1 MTEKTTKIR
10 AAVLREL
17 PGKWTIEDLT
27 LSAPKPGEVLVKV
40 MAAGLCHSDDHHR
53 SNDLPL
59 PNLPAVVGHEGAG
72 VIVALGE
79 GVTDLEVGDHIVCS
93 FIPSCGK
100 CKWCSLGMQNLCDYG
115 RFILE
120 GTQID
125 GTFRIKDADGKDVS
139 TAVLL
144 GTFSNFQIMDQTSVI
159 KIDKD
164 VPFEVAC
171 LVACGVPTGVGSARN
186 MANVQ
191 FGDIVVVVGIGG
203 IGINAVQGAA
213 IAGAQRVIAV
223 DPIEY
228 KRKRALEFG
237 ATDAV
242 ATIAEAEQL
251 AKSLTN
257 GQGADS
263 AIVTVGVIT
272 GEVVAQSFSTIRKG
286 GTLVVTALGNHA
298 EELSG
303 INLFELAMMQ
313 KRIQGNVYGGWSPRV
328 AVPILLDMYKNK
340 KLKLDELITRK
351 YKIDE
356 INEAYD
362 DMRNGKNVRGVILH
376 EH

>member
-1 MTEKTTKIR
+1 MSENKKIR

-17 PGKWTIEDLT
+17 PGQWTVEDLE
-27 LSAPKPGEVLVKV
+27 LAGPKRGEVQVQL

-59 PNLPAVVGHEGAG
+59 VNLPAIVGHEGAG
-72 VIVALGE
+72 VVIAVGE
-79 GVTDLEVGDHIVCS
+79 GVYDLEVGDHVVCS
-93 FIPSCGK
+93 FIPACGK
-100 CKWCSLGMQNLCDYG
+100 CKWCGLGMQNLCDYG

-125 GTFRIKDADGKDVS
+125 GTFRITDADGKGVS
-139 TAVLL
+139 TAAML
-144 GTFSNFQIMDQTSVI
+144 GTFSNYQVMDQTSVI

-164 VPFEVAC
+164 IPFEVAC

-186 MANVQ
+186 MADVQ
-191 FGDIVVVVGIGG
+191 PGDITVIVGVGG
-203 IGINAVQGAA
+203 IGINAIQGAA

-237 ATDAV
+237 ATDTF
-242 ATIAEAEQL
+242 ATIAEAENL

-272 GEVVAQSFSTIRKG
+272 GEIVKQAYGTIRKG
-286 GTLVVTALGNHA
+286 GTLVVTALGNFAA
-298 EELSG
+298 ELEG
-303 INLFELAMMQ
+303 INLFDLAMMQ
-313 KRIQGNVYGGWSPRV
+313 KRIQGNVFGGWSPRV

-340 KLKLDELITRK
+340 KLKLEELITKK
-351 YKIDE
+351 YKLEE
-356 INEAYD
+356 INEAFA
-362 DMRNGKNVRGVILH
+362 DMHAGKNLRGVIIH

>member
-1 MTEKTTKIR
+1 MSENKKIR

-17 PGKWTIEDLT
+17 PGPWTVEDLE
-27 LSAPKPGEVLVKV
+27 LDGPKRGEVQVQL

-59 PNLPAVVGHEGAG
+59 ANLPAIVGHEGAG
-72 VIVALGE
+72 VVIAVGE
-79 GVTDLEVGDHIVCS
+79 GVYDLEVGDHVVCS
-93 FIPSCGK
+93 FIPACGK

-125 GTFRIKDADGKDVS
+125 GTFRIHDADGKGVS
-139 TAVLL
+139 TAAML
-144 GTFSNFQIMDQTSVI
+144 GTFSNYQVMDQTSVI

-164 VPFEVAC
+164 IPFEVAC

-186 MANVQ
+186 MADVQ
-191 FGDIVVVVGIGG
+191 PGDITVIVGVGG
-203 IGINAVQGAA
+203 IGINAIQGAA

-237 ATDAV
+237 ATDTF
-242 ATIAEAEQL
+242 ATIAEAENL

-272 GEVVAQSFSTIRKG
+272 GEIVKQAYGTIRKG
-286 GTLVVTALGNHA
+286 GTLVVTALGNFAA
-298 EELSG
+298 ELEG
-303 INLFELAMMQ
+303 INLFDLAMMQ
-313 KRIQGNVYGGWSPRV
+313 KRIQGNVFGGWSPRV

-340 KLKLDELITRK
+340 KLKLDELITKK
-351 YKIDE
+351 YKLEE
-356 INEAYD
+356 INEAFA
-362 DMRNGKNVRGVILH
+362 DMHAGKNLRGVIIH

>member
-1 MTEKTTKIR
+1 MSENKKIR

-17 PGKWTIEDLT
+17 PGQWTVEDLE
-27 LSAPKPGEVLVKV
+27 LDGPKRGEVQVQL

-59 PNLPAVVGHEGAG
+59 ANLPAIVGHEGAG
-72 VIVALGE
+72 VVIAVGE
-79 GVTDLEVGDHIVCS
+79 GVYDLEVGDHVVCS
-93 FIPSCGK
+93 FIPACGK

-125 GTFRIKDADGKDVS
+125 GTFRIHDAEGKGVS
-139 TAVLL
+139 TAAML
-144 GTFSNFQIMDQTSVI
+144 GTFSNYQVMDQTSVI

-164 VPFEVAC
+164 IPFEVAC

-186 MANVQ
+186 MADVQ
-191 FGDIVVVVGIGG
+191 PGDITVIVGVGG
-203 IGINAVQGAA
+203 IGINAIQGAA

-237 ATDAV
+237 ATDTF
-242 ATIAEAEQL
+242 ATIAEAENL

-272 GEVVAQSFSTIRKG
+272 GEIVKQAYGTIRKG
-286 GTLVVTALGNHA
+286 GTLVVTALGNFAA
-298 EELSG
+298 ELEG
-303 INLFELAMMQ
+303 INLFDLAMMQ
-313 KRIQGNVYGGWSPRV
+313 KRIQGNVFGGWSPRV

-340 KLKLDELITRK
+340 KLKLEELITKK
-351 YKIDE
+351 YKLEE
-356 INEAYD
+356 INEAFA
-362 DMRNGKNVRGVILH
+362 DMHAGKNLRGVIIH

>member
-1 MTEKTTKIR
+1 MSENKKIR

-17 PGKWTIEDLT
+17 PGQWTVEDLE
-27 LSAPKPGEVLVKV
+27 LDGPKRGEVQVQL

-59 PNLPAVVGHEGAG
+59 ANLPAIVGHEGAG
-72 VIVALGE
+72 VVIAVGE
-79 GVTDLEVGDHIVCS
+79 GVYDLEVGDHVVCS
-93 FIPSCGK
+93 FIPACGK

-125 GTFRIKDADGKDVS
+125 GTFRIHDADGKGVS
-139 TAVLL
+139 TAAML
-144 GTFSNFQIMDQTSVI
+144 GTFSNYQVMDQTSVI

-164 VPFEVAC
+164 IPFEVAC

-186 MANVQ
+186 MADVQ
-191 FGDIVVVVGIGG
+191 PGDITVIVGVGG
-203 IGINAVQGAA
+203 IGINAIQGAA

-237 ATDAV
+237 ATDTF
-242 ATIAEAEQL
+242 ATIAEAENL

-272 GEVVAQSFSTIRKG
+272 GEIVKQAYGTIRKG
-286 GTLVVTALGNHA
+286 GTLVVTALGNFAA
-298 EELSG
+298 ELEG
-303 INLFELAMMQ
+303 INLFDLAMMQ
-313 KRIQGNVYGGWSPRV
+313 KRIQGNVFGGWSPRV

-340 KLKLDELITRK
+340 KLKLEELITKK
-351 YKIDE
+351 YKLEE
-356 INEAYD
+356 INEAFA
-362 DMRNGKNVRGVILH
+362 DMHAGKNLRGVIIH

>member
-1 MTEKTTKIR
+1 MSENKKIR

-17 PGKWTIEDLT
+17 PGQWTVEDLE
-27 LSAPKPGEVLVKV
+27 LAGPKRGEVQVQL

-59 PNLPAVVGHEGAG
+59 ANLPAIVGHEGAG
-72 VIVALGE
+72 VVIAVGE
-79 GVTDLEVGDHIVCS
+79 GVYDLEVGDHVVCS
-93 FIPSCGK
+93 FIPACGK
-100 CKWCSLGMQNLCDYG
+100 CKWCGLGMQNLCDYG

-125 GTFRIKDADGKDVS
+125 GTFRITDADGKGVS
-139 TAVLL
+139 TAAML
-144 GTFSNFQIMDQTSVI
+144 GTFSNYQVMDQTSVI

-164 VPFEVAC
+164 IPFEVAC

-186 MANVQ
+186 MADVQ
-191 FGDIVVVVGIGG
+191 PGDITVIVGVGG
-203 IGINAVQGAA
+203 IGINAIQGAA

-237 ATDAV
+237 ATDTF
-242 ATIAEAEQL
+242 ATIAEAENL

-272 GEVVAQSFSTIRKG
+272 GEIVKQAYGTIRKG
-286 GTLVVTALGNHA
+286 GTLVVTALGNFAA
-298 EELSG
+298 ELEG
-303 INLFELAMMQ
+303 INLFDLAMMQ
-313 KRIQGNVYGGWSPRV
+313 KRIQGNVFGGWSPRV

-340 KLKLDELITRK
+340 KLKLEELITKK
-351 YKIDE
+351 YKLEE
-356 INEAYD
+356 INEAFA
-362 DMRNGKNVRGVILH
+362 DMHAGKNLRGVIIH

>member
-1 MTEKTTKIR
+1 MSETKKIR

-17 PGKWTIEDLT
+17 PGPWTVEDLEM
-27 LSAPKPGEVLVKV
+27 SAPKKGEVMVQL

-59 PNLPAVVGHEGAG
+59 ANLPAIVGHEGAG
-72 VIVALGE
+72 VIIAVGE
-79 GVTDLEVGDHIVCS
+79 GVSDLEVGDHIVCS
-93 FIPSCGK
+93 FIPACGK

-115 RFILE
+115 RYILE

-125 GTFRIKDADGKDVS
+125 GTFRITDADGKGVS
-139 TAVLL
+139 TAAML
-144 GTFSNFQIMDQTSVI
+144 GTFSNYQIMDQTSVI

-164 VPFEVAC
+164 IPFEVAC

-186 MANVQ
+186 MADVQ
-191 FGDIVVVVGIGG
+191 PGDIVVVVGVGG
-203 IGINAVQGAA
+203 IGINAIQGAT
-213 IAGAQRVIAV
+213 IAGAQRIIAV

-228 KRKRALEFG
+228 KRTRALEFG
-237 ATDAV
+237 ATDTF
-242 ATIAEAEQL
+242 ATIAEAENL

-257 GQGADS
+257 GQGAES

-272 GEVVAQSFSTIRKG
+272 SEIVAQAYGTIRKG
-286 GTLVVTALGNHA
+286 GTLVITALGNHA

-303 INLFELAMMQ
+303 INLFDLAMMQ

-340 KLKLDELITRK
+340 KLKLDELITKK
-351 YKIDE
+351 YTIDQ
-356 INEAYD
+356 INEAFA
-362 DMRNGKNVRGVILH
+362 DMHAGKNLRGVIIH

>member
-1 MTEKTTKIR
+1 MSEKTTKIR

-17 PGKWTIEDLT
+17 PGPWTIEELE
-27 LSAPKPGEVLVKV
+27 LSAPKKGEVLVELK
-40 MAAGLCHSDDHHR
+40 ASGLCHSDDHHR
-53 SNDLPL
+53 QNDLPL
-59 PNLPAVVGHEGAG
+59 PNLPAIVGHEGAG
-72 VIVALGE
+72 IVRAVGE
-79 GVTDLEVGDHIVCS
+79 GVSDLEVGDHIVCS
-93 FIPSCGK
+93 FIPACGK

-125 GTFRIKDADGKDVS
+125 GTFRVTDSDGKGVA
-139 TAVLL
+139 TAAML
-144 GTFSNFQIMDQTSVI
+144 GTFSNYQIMDQTSVI

-164 VPFEVAC
+164 IPFEIGAI
-171 LVACGVPTGVGSARN
+171 VACGVPTGVGSARN
-186 MANVQ
+186 MAEVKA
-191 FGDIVVVVGIGG
+191 GDIVVVVGIGG
-203 IGINAVQGAA
+203 IGMNAVQGAA
-213 IAGAQRVIAV
+213 IGGAQRVIAV
-223 DPIEY
+223 DPVEY
-228 KRKRALEFG
+228 KRTRALEFG
-237 ATDAV
+237 ATDAF
-242 ATIAEAEQL
+242 ATIAEAENL

-272 GEVVAQSFSTIRKG
+272 GEIVAQAYNTIRKG

-298 EELSG
+298 AELEG
-303 INLFELAMMQ
+303 INLFDLAMMQ

-328 AVPILLDMYKNK
+328 AVPTLLDMYRNK
-340 KLKLDELITRK
+340 TLKLDELITKR

-362 DMRNGKNVRGVILH
+362 DMRNGKNVRGVIIH

>member
-1 MTEKTTKIR
+1 MSEKTTKIR

-17 PGKWTIEDLT
+17 PGPWTIEDLE
-27 LSAPKPGEVLVKV
+27 LSAPKKGEVLVQLK
-40 MAAGLCHSDDHHR
+40 AAGLCHSDDHHR

-59 PNLPAVVGHEGAG
+59 ANLPAVVGHEGAG
-72 VIVALGE
+72 VVIAIGE
-79 GVTDLEVGDHIVCS
+79 GVYDLEVGDHVVCS
-93 FIPSCGK
+93 FIPACGK

-115 RFILE
+115 RYILE

-125 GTFRIKDADGKDVS
+125 GTFRIHDADGKGVA
-139 TAVLL
+139 TAAML
-144 GTFSNFQIMDQTSVI
+144 GTFSNYQVMDQTSVI

-186 MANVQ
+186 MADVRV
-191 FGDIVVVVGIGG
+191 GDIVVVVGVGG
-203 IGINAVQGAA
+203 IGINAIQGAS

-228 KRKRALEFG
+228 KRTRAHEFG
-237 ATDAV
+237 ATDTF
-242 ATIAEAEQL
+242 ATIAEAENL

-272 GEVVAQSFSTIRKG
+272 GEIVAQAYNTIRKG

-298 EELSG
+298 ATLEG
-303 INLFELAMMQ
+303 INLFDLAMMQ
-313 KRIQGNVYGGWSPRV
+313 KRIQGNVFGGWSPRV

-340 KLKLDELITRK
+340 TLKLEELITKK
-351 YKIDE
+351 YKLEE
-356 INEAYD
+356 INEAFA
-362 DMRNGKNVRGVILH
+362 DMHAGKNLRGVIIH

>member
-1 MTEKTTKIR
+1 MSEKTTKIR

-17 PGKWTIEDLT
+17 PGPWTIEDLE
-27 LSAPKPGEVLVKV
+27 LSAPKKGEVLVQL

-59 PNLPAVVGHEGAG
+59 ANLPAVVGHEGAG
-72 VIVALGE
+72 VVIAVGE
-79 GVTDLEVGDHIVCS
+79 GVYDLEVGDHVVCS
-93 FIPSCGK
+93 FIPACGK

-115 RFILE
+115 RYILE

-125 GTFRIKDADGKDVS
+125 GTFRIHDADGKGVA
-139 TAVLL
+139 TAAML
-144 GTFSNFQIMDQTSVI
+144 GTFSNYQVMDQTSVI

-191 FGDIVVVVGIGG
+191 LGDIVVVVGVGG
-203 IGINAVQGAA
+203 IGINAIQGAT

-228 KRKRALEFG
+228 KRTRALEFG
-237 ATDAV
+237 ATDTF
-242 ATIAEAEQL
+242 ATIAEAENL

-272 GEVVAQSFSTIRKG
+272 GEIVAQAYNTIRKG

-298 EELSG
+298 ATLEG
-303 INLFELAMMQ
+303 INLFDLAMMQ
-313 KRIQGNVYGGWSPRV
+313 KRIQGNVFGGWSPRV

-340 KLKLDELITRK
+340 KLKLEELITKK
-351 YKIDE
+351 YKLEE
-356 INEAYD
+356 INEAFA
-362 DMRNGKNVRGVILH
+362 DMHAGKNLRGVIIH

>member
-1 MTEKTTKIR
+1 MGKKIR

-17 PGKWTIEDLT
+17 PGAWTVEDLEI
-27 LSAPKPGEVLVKV
+27 SDPKPGEVLVELK
-40 MAAGLCHSDDHHR
+40 AAGLCHSDDHHR

-59 PNLPAVVGHEGAG
+59 PNLPAIVGHEGAG
-72 VIVALGE
+72 VIVAVGE

-93 FIPSCGK
+93 FIPACGK

-125 GTFRIKDADGKDVS
+125 GTFRITDGDGKGVA
-139 TAVLL
+139 TAAML
-144 GTFSNFQIMDQTSVI
+144 GTFSNYQIMDQTSVI

-186 MANVQ
+186 MAEVKP
-191 FGDIVVVVGIGG
+191 GDICVIVGIGG

-223 DPIEY
+223 DPVEL
-228 KRKRALEFG
+228 KRKKALEFG
-237 ATDAV
+237 ATDAF
-242 ATIAEAEQL
+242 ATIKEAEDL

-272 GEVVAQSFSTIRKG
+272 NEIVAEAYNTIRKG

-303 INLFELAMMQ
+303 INLFDLAMMQ

-340 KLKLDELITRK
+340 KLKLDELISKK
-351 YKIDE
+351 YKLEE

-362 DMRNGKNVRGVILH
+362 DMRNGKNVRGVIIH